1 MEACLSERPVH
12 RQAGVFF
19 FPNVNI
25 IQIYGEAERG
35 MVAEGMEGQILFMS
49 LKCTQAKMFTPE
61 PQQQQ
66 QHSENLLRNE
76 QKIESQDSSF
86 FFPSPFFVLLLNIKA
101 IYKLILLAHKVLLS
115 SGA

>member
-12 RQAGVFF
+12 RQAGVVFF
-19 FPNVNI
+19 VFFYPNVNI
-25 IQIYGEAERG
+25 IQIYGDAERE

-66 QHSENLLRNE
+66 QRSENHLRNE
-76 QKIESQDSSF
+76 LKI
-86 FFPSPFFVLLLNIKA
+86 
-101 IYKLILLAHKVLLS
+101 
-115 SGA
+115 